1 MFVDSFYK
9 HLQNDDVLMNDS
21 LDDVT
26 QAYGSD
32 RSGLGEARREGRRR
46 GGTWIE
52 TNKAR
57 KERR

>member
-1 MFVDSFYK
+1 
-9 HLQNDDVLMNDS
+9 MNEP

-32 RSGLGEARREGRRR
+32 TSGLREVRREGRRR
-46 GGTWIE
+46 GGKWIE
-52 TNKAR
+52 TNEAR